1 MDLSS
6 DRQTA
11 RCQLCSVQPDNTAQY
26 RLLPETNGWAA
37 RLCLQGTA
45 CVCFFCLV
53 WLFVHFSVC
62 PSICGLFPL
71 LTTEINM
78 LKYYINRTDGCTK
91 KICTKNIVTE
101 STSPTNH
108 NHNVGLKKVVKE
120 KKKAVLKS
128 AYEIFIFTLQGVIHK
143 ISNRGLSFFCFAS
156 MNFAPSAL
164 SVRTVESKSSSAEP
178 RAADPNITV
187 RSGLLSVC
195 ARGMICCSRKRSF
208 PSKSW
213 EIRQPGWR
221 AKCGSA

>member
-1 MDLSS
+1 MGVLCVWLLLFPFVREPLVSNWKLRLRRSSSFRAFFLCSLPRRASICLSASPTLMDLSS

-26 RLLPETNGWAA
+26 RLFPETNGWAA

-71 LTTEINM
+71 LTAEINM

-91 KICTKNIVTE
+91 KICIKNIVTE

-120 KKKAVLKS
+120 KKKLFWNLPMKYS
-128 AYEIFIFTLQGVIHK
+128 SLLCRGWFTRYPTGV
-143 ISNRGLSFFCFAS
+143 
-156 MNFAPSAL
+156 
-164 SVRTVESKSSSAEP
+164 
-178 RAADPNITV
+178 
-187 RSGLLSVC
+187 
-195 ARGMICCSRKRSF
+195 
-208 PSKSW
+208 
-213 EIRQPGWR
+213 
-221 AKCGSA
+221 